1 MKNKKVT
8 IKDDNGRDC
17 VIENI
22 QTFHKHLQMFHKKGV
37 SVHDENGHY
46 FTVDDSFRQQIDEL
60 VDERSWWITSKAGCN
75 DNCTIQRKR
84 EEIKKGRDGEEKGTE
99 EGLDEEETEGDYRS
113 GSDDDWRRVWW
124 FTGTLE
130 DYFEEP

>member
-1 MKNKKVT
+1 MKNKKVA

-46 FTVDDSFRQQIDEL
+46 FTVDDSFRQKIDEL
-60 VDERSWWITSKAGCN
+60 VDESS
-75 DNCTIQRKR
+75 
-84 EEIKKGRDGEEKGTE
+84 
-99 EGLDEEETEGDYRS
+99 
-113 GSDDDWRRVWW
+113 
-124 FTGTLE
+124 
-130 DYFEEP
+130 